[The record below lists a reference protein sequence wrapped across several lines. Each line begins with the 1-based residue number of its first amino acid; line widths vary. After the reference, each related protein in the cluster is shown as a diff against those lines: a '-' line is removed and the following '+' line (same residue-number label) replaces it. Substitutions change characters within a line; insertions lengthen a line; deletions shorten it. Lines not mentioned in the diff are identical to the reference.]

1 MNALTALV
9 AHRFFKQFLIMLAV
23 NQVAASLF
31 RLIGGAARNM
41 IVANV
46 ISMLIMMT
54 LMVVNGFILIRGKI
68 TSY

>member
-31 RLIGGAARNM
+31 RLIGGAAWNM

-46 ISMLIMMT
+46 FSMLIMMT
-54 LMVVNGFILIRGKI
+54 FMVVNGFILTRGKI
-68 TSY
+68 VSY